1 MDDVFVVEIPKLHV
15 VDDRSPS
22 SVFDCTWPGLISPG
36 NPADC
41 KSAGASKAQ
50 ALESVAM
57 LVAVRPVVGAT
68 DVAGAVVGGD
78 VDGRTVV
85 VAAL

>member
-1 MDDVFVVEIPKLHV
+1 
-15 VDDRSPS
+15 
-22 SVFDCTWPGLISPG
+22 
-36 NPADC
+36 
-41 KSAGASKAQ
+41 
-50 ALESVAM
+50 M